1 MCDCSTEDI
10 KDIIESKQQELN
22 KLLES
27 ETLDKAKALN
37 LSVELDK
44 LIYKYYSYIM

>member
-1 MCDCSTEDI
+1 MCDCSTRTI
-10 KDIIESKQQELN
+10 KDIIESKQEELN

-27 ETLDKAKALN
+27 ETVDKAEALK

-44 LIYKYYSYIM
+44 LIYRYYSYI

>member
-1 MCDCSTEDI
+1 MCNDLNEEI
-10 KDIIESKQQELN
+10 KNIIESKQEELN

-27 ETLDKAKALN
+27 EIVDKTEALK

-44 LIYKYYSYIM
+44 LIYKYYCYKM